1 MAEAITVSGPV
12 SGTDKTLSFETGK
25 LAFQSQGAVVAKIAG
40 TEALV
45 TANAAKGVREG
56 IDFFPLTV
64 DVEERMYAAGR
75 IPGSFFRREGRP
87 TDAAILACRLIDRP
101 AAPVLRRRVPQR
113 DPDRR
118 HGHRLRP
125 REPLR
130 RAGHQRRLRAPLSI
144 SGIPFQGPIG
154 AVRIAYSQD
163 GTWVPHPTFEEVEES
178 TFELIVAGR
187 GVGDDV
193 AIMMVEAGG
202 TEKAWSHYEAGAP
215 KVTEEV
221 IADGLEACKVWIKES
236 IELQKELIA
245 KVEAG
250 RGITPL
256 QFSPSSTTSD
266 DVYAKVEA
274 IVGDDLGQ
282 AGTIA
287 GKAERNA
294 ATDAAIAKALE
305 RAGRGVRRARA
316 RRSRRRPAASR
327 SSRSAPASSTRA
339 SASTAVARPTC
350 APSPPRSAC
359 SPPPTAPGCSSG
371 ARPRCSAPSPSAC
384 RRWTSCSTTWATS
397 PRSATC
403 TTTTCRP
410 TPTARRAAWAAPS
423 AARSATASSPSGPC
437 CRWCPPSRSGRT
449 PSGSCP
455 RCSAPTAPPR
465 WARSAA
471 PPSPLMDGGVP
482 IKAPVAGIAMGLIYE
497 DGKYTTLT
505 DILGTEDAFGDM
517 DFKVA
522 GTREFVT
529 ALQLDTKI
537 DGLPADVLAQA
548 LQQAKE
554 ARLAILD
561 VMAEGHRRA
570 PRRGGRDRPEGRQL
584 RDPDRQDRRGHRAEG
599 QGHQRHPGRDR
610 RRHLRRRRRHGRHGH
625 DRQRRQ
631 GAPSRRPSA
640 RSSSSSTRPPP
651 TSARCTRAAS

>member
-1 MAEAITVSGPV
+1 MADAIIVSGPI

-101 AAPVLRRRVPQR
+101 
-113 DPDRR
+113 
-118 HGHRLRP
+118 LRP
-125 REPLR
+125 SFADGFRNETQVVVTVMGSDRENPYDVL
-130 RAGHQRRLRAPLSI
+130 AINGASAALSI

-154 AVRIAYSQD
+154 AVRIAYSSE
-163 GTWVPHPTFEEVEES
+163 GTWIPHPTFEEVEES

-202 TEKAWSHYEAGAP
+202 TEKAWDHYEAGAP

-221 IADGLEACKVWIKES
+221 IADGLESCKVWIKES
-236 IELQKELIA
+236 IDLQNQL
-245 KVEAG
+245 VEQVKAG

-256 QFSPSSTTSD
+256 EFTPMLDYQD
-266 DVYAKVEA
+266 DVKAKVEA
-274 IVGDDLGQ
+274 LVGADLAQ

-294 ATDAAIAKALE
+294 ATDAAIATALD
-305 RAGRGVRRARA
+305 AA
-316 RRSRRRPAASR
+316 RRRVRGSREGDQGGGPLASRRPPSA
-327 SSRSAPASSTRA
+327 SAPSRRA

-350 APSPPRSAC
+350 ARSPPRSAC
-359 SPPPTAPGCSSG
+359 SARPTAPACSSG

-410 TPTARRAAWAAPS
+410 TPTARPAAWAARS
-423 AARSATASSPSGPC
+423 DARSATASSPSGRC
-437 CRWCPPSRSGRT
+437 CRWCPPSRSGPTR
-449 PSGSCP
+449 SAWCP
-455 RCSAPTAPPR
+455 RC
-465 WARSAA
+465 
-471 PPSPLMDGGVP
+471 
-482 IKAPVAGIAMGLIYE
+482 
-497 DGKYTTLT
+497 
-505 DILGTEDAFGDM
+505 
-517 DFKVA
+517 
-522 GTREFVT
+522 
-529 ALQLDTKI
+529 
-537 DGLPADVLAQA
+537 
-548 LQQAKE
+548 
-554 ARLAILD
+554 
-561 VMAEGHRRA
+561 
-570 PRRGGRDRPEGRQL
+570 
-584 RDPDRQDRRGHRAEG
+584 
-599 QGHQRHPGRDR
+599 
-610 RRHLRRRRRHGRHGH
+610 
-625 DRQRRQ
+625 
-631 GAPSRRPSA
+631 
-640 RSSSSSTRPPP
+640 
-651 TSARCTRAAS
+651 